1 MKSVFFNAH
10 FDIMPNN
17 KVVLDIKP
25 NNKLVNMSTQ
35 VYTDNRTYLKGQSM
49 GLLLALTYP
58 TAGTW
63 NNAVRL

>member
-1 MKSVFFNAH
+1 MA
-10 FDIMPNN
+10 
-17 KVVLDIKP
+17 VLNVKPKNLIVDDLKP
-25 NNKLVNMSTQ
+25 NNRLVNRPTQ
-35 VYTDNRTYLKGQSM
+35 VFTDNRTYKAGQSM